1 MSWSTTTVIESTIT
15 AAGETTCTGYDSLKT
30 EHCEQHC
37 AITSGRDVLVAP
49 YMAVVAAVAQR
60 LCLRLV
66 TFSNILGLHLIFIAQ
81 L

>member
-1 MSWSTTTVIESTIT
+1 MSWSTTTVIESAIT
-15 AAGETTCTGYDSLKT
+15 AAGETTCTGYDSLKTTCIGYDSLKT

-60 LCLRLV
+60 L
-66 TFSNILGLHLIFIAQ
+66 
-81 L
+81 